1 MRPRLI
7 VGGTL
12 LAGALMA
19 LSVTAWVAF
28 PSHEDLELPQPLK
41 AYDARSF
48 GEDPDYSKDFASLA
62 QGFRPQSYRSF
73 CGPATLATVLRAYG
87 VAGSDQTS
95 IFPAFGSRLKAFYN
109 GMNLAE
115 LNALAQSA
123 GLNTELVYADSLSL
137 DEFRERLKSN
147 LSQAGDFVIV
157 NYDRRV
163 LEQEGAGH
171 ISPVAAYDAA
181 EDSFL
186 VLDEAAYRY
195 PFTWVPAA
203 LLYSAVRT
211 QDGDRFRG
219 VLFVRGYYRVR

>member
-1 MRPRLI
+1 MRHRFI

-12 LAGALMA
+12 LAGALIL

-28 PSHEDLELPQPLK
+28 PGNDSLELPVPLK
-41 AYDARSF
+41 AYNTQSLAER
-48 GEDPDYSKDFASLA
+48 DYAKDFASLA

-87 VAGSDQTS
+87 VASSDQTS
-95 IFPAFGSRLKAFYN
+95 VFPHFSSRLKAFYS
-109 GMNLAE
+109 GMKLAE
-115 LNALAQSA
+115 LNGLAQSA
-123 GLNTELVYADSLSL
+123 GLSTELVYADSLSL
-137 DEFRERLKSN
+137 DDFRERLKTN
-147 LSQAGDFVIV
+147 LARAGDFVIV

-163 LEQEGAGH
+163 LGQAGAGH
-171 ISPVAAYDAA
+171 ISPVAAYDPA

-203 LLYSAVRT
+203 LLYAAART

-219 VLFVRGYYRVR
+219 VLFVRGYSP